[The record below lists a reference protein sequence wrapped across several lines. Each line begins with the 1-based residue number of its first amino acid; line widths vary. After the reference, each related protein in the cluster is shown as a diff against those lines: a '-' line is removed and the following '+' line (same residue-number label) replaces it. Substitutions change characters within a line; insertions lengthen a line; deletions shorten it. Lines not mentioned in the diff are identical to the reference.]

1 MGVTAWLYSYLRIP
15 RSGFSRDK
23 LLSRETVSSNVTA
36 FAVSQTM
43 GGNVTKP
50 DESFKGGGG
59 SFGGGGASGDF

>member
-1 MGVTAWLYSYLRIP
+1 LFNYLKIERG
-15 RSGFSRDK
+15 GFTRDK
-23 LLSRETVSSNVTA
+23 LLSRQLVSNDVTA